1 SQRASKAGSEITT
14 IISAG
19 TRVHPETN
27 RRAPKP
33 YPPISTNSYL
43 AGSALKTGLSCFLWC
58 RMRSVARRAWDRKMA
73 SVKLRLEDLSKEQLI
88 ARIYELERQLPAQS
102 RRSPQT
108 VQNPFPFS
116 QHPTRKIALK
126 FTYAGWLYNGL
137 AAQSQPTP
145 LATVEQVLFDALV
158 NTRLVDPDKG
168 MEGCGWSRCG
178 RTDRGVSSAG
188 QVVSLWVR
196 SALGARSI
204 CKKNESLFDQED
216 SALAPDSYE
225 ESLLTFEGSAL
236 PLLDVYST
244 ALDASLP
251 PTPPLPPPSVQPN
264 PKAKQ
269 AKKETKQELAYI
281 HMLNRVLPSS
291 IRVLAWSP
299 VADDFDARFSCQWRH
314 YKYFFSKGGQA
325 LDGMAGAG
333 VGRAVKGQGGAG
345 EEQGE
350 AGRGEGRAGLD
361 VGAMRDA
368 ASRLIGEHD
377 FRNFCKLDPSKQI
390 ENFNRRVLGAWIERV
405 QDDHGEDELGSEEI
419 VADSQEG
426 LYVFNLK
433 GTAFLWHQVRCIMA
447 VLFLVGQRLEH
458 SSIIDDLLH
467 TSHSSSKSLG
477 SAPIE
482 SKPNYTLADS
492 LPLVLW
498 DCGYKA
504 EDVAWQTD
512 HTAQT
517 KQGVTQD
524 RERTNNFWFNMYS
537 IWTHDRIQTT
547 MQMYFLRAAERFY
560 PTPSPSFD
568 RGLVRLNTG
577 GGVYR
582 HTTRYI
588 PIHDLDR
595 GERAE
600 IANAKWR
607 DGATGQRR
615 IAKRNS
621 KAKNTNDE

>member
-1 SQRASKAGSEITT
+1 
-14 IISAG
+14 
-19 TRVHPETN
+19 
-27 RRAPKP
+27 
-33 YPPISTNSYL
+33 
-43 AGSALKTGLSCFLWC
+43 
-58 RMRSVARRAWDRKMA
+58 MA
-73 SVKLRLEDLSKEQLI
+73 SVKPKLEDLSKEQLI
-88 ARIYELERQLPAQS
+88 ARIYELERQLPPQS
-102 RRSPQT
+102 RRLPQT

-126 FTYAGWLYNGL
+126 FIYAGWLYNGL
-137 AAQSQPTP
+137 AAQSHPTP

-158 NTRLVDPDKG
+158 NTRLVDPAQG

-196 SALGARSI
+196 SALGMGSI
-204 CKKNESLFDQED
+204 RKKNESVFEQED
-216 SALAPDSYE
+216 SKLAPGPQEDPIPILE
-225 ESLLTFEGSAL
+225 DLDTL
-236 PLLDVYST
+236 PSPET
-244 ALDASLP
+244 
-251 PTPPLPPPSVQPN
+251 
-264 PKAKQ
+264 KQ
-269 AKKETKQELAYI
+269 VKMETKQELAYI
-281 HMLNRVLPSS
+281 HMLNRVLPPS

-314 YKYFFSKGGQA
+314 YKYFFSRGGRA
-325 LDGMAGAG
+325 LDGLAA
-333 VGRAVKGQGGAG
+333 A
-345 EEQGE
+345 
-350 AGRGEGRAGLD
+350 AGLD
-361 VGAMRDA
+361 ISAMRDA

-390 ENFNRRVLGAWIERV
+390 ENFNRRVLGAWIER
-405 QDDHGEDELGSEEI
+405 I
-419 VADSQEG
+419 ATDSQEG

-458 SSIIDDLLH
+458 SSIIDHLLH
-467 TSHSSSKSLG
+467 TSHSSSKSLT

-498 DCGYKA
+498 DCGYRP
-504 EDVAWQTD
+504 EDVTWQTD
-512 HTAQT
+512 PIAQT

-524 RERTNNFWFNMYS
+524 LERTNNFWFNMYS

-560 PTPSPSFD
+560 PTPLPSVD
-568 RGLVRLNTG
+568 RGLVRLNMG

-588 PIHDLDR
+588 SIHDLER

-607 DGATGQRR
+607 EGASGQRR
-615 IAKRNS
+615 ITKRNS
-621 KAKNTNDE
+621 KAKNTDDG